1 MLNRRDAW
9 IWHALAVAWLGVAA
23 ALASVP
29 IAKAVQPEEVLEDPK
44 LESRARE
51 ISAGLRCLVCQNQSI
66 ADSHSFLAE
75 DMRNVVEK
83 RVRLGESDDEVRA
96 YMQAKY
102 GDFVLMKPPV
112 KLSTFL
118 LWFGPLLLVLAG
130 GVWYIFAI
138 RKTDAEPSPV
148 DLDLSEDERRKL
160 DDLLKRSTEEETTS

>member
-1 MLNRRDAW
+1 MRLTALFAL
-9 IWHALAVAWLGVAA
+9 ICLCLQPLAVADEQ
-23 ALASVP
+23 ASLSETE
-29 IAKAVQPEEVLEDPK
+29 IATRSEAIQKT
-44 LESRARE
+44 
-51 ISAGLRCLVCQNQSI
+51 LRCVVCQNQSI

>member
-1 MLNRRDAW
+1 MRLTALFAL
-9 IWHALAVAWLGVAA
+9 ICLCLQPLAVADEQ
-23 ALASVP
+23 ASLSETE
-29 IAKAVQPEEVLEDPK
+29 IATRSEAIQKT
-44 LESRARE
+44 
-51 ISAGLRCLVCQNQSI
+51 LRCVVCQNQSI

-138 RKTDAEPSPV
+138 RKTDAELSPV